1 MGFNL
6 SRHVFIILQ
15 PLWKFLVRPKP
26 SASEQSPSKPYV
38 QLSPEA
44 LACCRRITERWEALL
59 ARKEAEEA
67 QRQVKP

>member
-1 MGFNL
+1 MGLNL
-6 SRHVFIILQ
+6 SVSVFVILQ
-15 PLWKFLVRPKP
+15 SLWKFLVRPKP

-38 QLSPEA
+38 QLSPEG
-44 LACCRRITERWEALL
+44 LAYCRRMTERWEALL